1 MKRIALVGNSS
12 WSILNFRRNLI
23 IRLLAEGFSVHI
35 IAPKD
40 SASQEM
46 IELGCFFH
54 HVHMNRR
61 GLNPF
66 QDIKLI
72 FRYFSILLKEG
83 IDHALTFNIKPNLYV
98 SYACFFLKVKP
109 IVNISGLGSAFMGKK
124 FLTYI
129 AKILYKIAL
138 LRSKTVF
145 FQNKSDY
152 LLFKHLNIFQGDP
165 NNILPG
171 SGVDL
176 DFFKVNNQ
184 HLDQDNPTR
193 ILFIGRLILDK
204 GILEF
209 LEAAQDISN
218 KHSNVEFHIY
228 GDVDSHNPS
237 SISQSTIDSYLS
249 DRILCKGNISDIRQ
263 ALRGAHCVVL
273 PSYREGM
280 SRSLLEAAASGI
292 PIITTDVPGCREIVS
307 DEVNGY
313 LCAVQDSTDLAC
325 KIEKFLTLTGSQIK
339 IMGNAGR
346 AKIEREFSVELVV
359 DKYVDKI
366 SC

>member
-1 MKRIALVGNSS
+1 MRLIAD
-12 WSILNFRRNLI
+12 
-23 IRLLAEGFSVHI
+23 EFSVHV

-46 IELGCFFH
+46 IELGCIFH
-54 HVHMNRR
+54 HVDMNRR

-72 FRYFSILLKEG
+72 LRYFSILLKEG

-98 SYACFFLKVKP
+98 SYACFFLKTKP

-124 FLTYI
+124 LLTYV
-129 AKILYKIAL
+129 AKKLYKIAL
-138 LRSKTVF
+138 LGSKTVF

-152 LLFKHLNIFQGDP
+152 LLFKNLNIYQGDP
-165 NNILPG
+165 DNILPG

-184 HLDQDNPTR
+184 HLEQKIPIR

-209 LEAAQDISN
+209 LKAAQAISN
-218 KHSNVEFHIY
+218 KYANVAFHIY
-228 GDVDSHNPS
+228 GDVDSYNPS
-237 SISQSTIDSYLS
+237 SISQSVVDSYLS

-263 ALRGAHCVVL
+263 ALELAHCVVL

-313 LCAVQDSTDLAC
+313 LCAVKDSGDLAC
-325 KIEKFLTLTGSQIK
+325 KIEKFLTLTASQIK
-339 IMGNAGR
+339 VMGSAGR
-346 AKIEREFSVELVV
+346 SKIEREFSVEIVV
-359 DKYVDKI
+359 DKYLEKV

>member
-23 IRLLAEGFSVHI
+23 IRLLAEGFSIHI

-72 FRYFSILLKEG
+72 LKYFLILSKEG
-83 IDHALTFNIKPNLYV
+83 IDIALTFNIKPNLYV
-98 SYACFFLKVKP
+98 SYACFFLKTKP

-124 FLTYI
+124 FLTYV
-129 AKILYKIAL
+129 AKKLYKIAL
-138 LRSKTVF
+138 LGSKTVF

-152 LLFKHLNIFQGDP
+152 LLFKDLNIYQGDP
-165 NNILPG
+165 DNILPG

-176 DFFKVNNQ
+176 DFFQVNNH
-184 HLDQDNPTR
+184 HLDQDTQIR

-204 GILEF
+204 GIIEF

-218 KHSNVEFHIY
+218 KHLNVEFHIY
-228 GDVDSHNPS
+228 GDVDSYNPS
-237 SISQSTIDSYLS
+237 SVSQSVVNSYLS
-249 DRILCKGNISDIRQ
+249 DRILSRGNISDIRQ
-263 ALRGAHCVVL
+263 ALKFAHCVVL

-292 PIITTDVPGCREIVS
+292 PIIATDVPGCREIIA

-313 LCAVQDSTDLAC
+313 LCSVKDSTDLAC
-325 KIEKFLTLTGSQIK
+325 KIEKFLSLTLGQIK
-339 IMGNAGR
+339 IMGSAGR
-346 AKIEREFSVELVV
+346 TKIEQEFSVELVV
-359 DKYVDKI
+359 DKYIDRI
-366 SC
+366 SL